1 MATIFSLSAQS
12 DLSLPF
18 TVSGGGFF
26 LHMVEYGILSLLLSW
41 ALVNSGMKRGLVFY
55 VFLIGL
61 FYGVIAIRNLPFTND
76 Q

>member
-1 MATIFSLSAQS
+1 
-12 DLSLPF
+12 
-18 TVSGGGFF
+18 
-26 LHMVEYGILSLLLSW
+26 MVEYGILGLLLSW
-41 ALVNSGMKRGLVFY
+41 ALLNSGMKRGLVFI